1 VTAVLEARS
10 VSKAFGGLL
19 ALSAI
24 DLTVEAGDIVG
35 LIGPNGAGKTTAF
48 NVITR
53 LYKPDSGRVLLDGT
67 SLLDQPAYKI
77 VRKGVARTFQNIQL
91 FRTMSVL
98 ENVMVG
104 AHGRGRKAGEP
115 EALEVLDVVGL
126 RGRAL
131 FPAAAL
137 PYGIQKR
144 VELARALVAKPRLLL
159 LDEPAGGL
167 NHEEVSELGEFIKK
181 IRDDFELTVLLV
193 EHHMNLVMGISD
205 HVNVMSF
212 GRKIA
217 DGPPAQVRADPAV
230 IEAYLGSEDEHEAEG
245 EPDDQGA
252 AWRRCSNSMPS
263 RRATAP
269 CRHST
274 TSRSSFA
281 RARSSPCSGRTGQG
295 RPPLFARSPEPLRAR
310 G

>member
-1 VTAVLEARS
+1 MR
-10 VSKAFGGLL
+10 FGGIV
-19 ALSAI
+19 ALDGVSF
-24 DLTVEAGDIVG
+24 DVEQGHISG

-53 LYKPDSGRVLLDGT
+53 LYKPDTGDVLLDGS
-67 SLLDQPAYKI
+67 SLLKQPAFKI

-98 ENVMVG
+98 DNVLIG
-104 AHGRGRKAGEP
+104 AHGRGRSAGEK

-126 RGRAL
+126 RDRAL

-167 NHEEVSELGEFIKK
+167 NHEEVADLGEFIRK

-193 EHHMNLVMGISD
+193 EHHMNLVMSISD

-217 DGPPAQVRADPAV
+217 DGSPADVQADEAV
-230 IEAYLGSEDEHEAEG
+230 IEAYLGSEDERDEIDEPDPEAE
-245 EPDDQGA
+245 A
-252 AWRRCSNSMPS
+252 
-263 RRATAP
+263 
-269 CRHST
+269 
-274 TSRSSFA
+274 
-281 RARSSPCSGRTGQG
+281 
-295 RPPLFARSPEPLRAR
+295 
-310 G
+310 

>member
-1 VTAVLEARS
+1 MALLEVRDVTLR
-10 VSKAFGGLL
+10 FGGIV
-19 ALSAI
+19 ALDGVSFE
-24 DLTVEAGDIVG
+24 VEEGHISG

-53 LYKPDSGRVLLDGT
+53 LYQPNSGEVTLDGK
-67 SLLDQPAYKI
+67 SILRQPAHRI
-77 VRKGVARTFQNIQL
+77 VRRGIARTFQNIQL

-98 ENVMVG
+98 ENVRVG
-104 AHGRGRKAGEP
+104 AHGRGRKSGEA

-126 RGRAL
+126 RDRAH

-167 NHEEVSELGEFIKK
+167 NHGEVAELGTFIQR
-181 IRDDFELTVLLV
+181 IRDDFKLTVLLV

-205 HVNVMSF
+205 HVNVLSF

-217 DGPPAQVRADPAV
+217 DGAPVEVQADPAV
-230 IEAYLGSEDEHEAEG
+230 IEAYLGSDDDEDETPQARPEVPAEG
-245 EPDDQGA
+245 DAE
-252 AWRRCSNSMPS
+252 
-263 RRATAP
+263 
-269 CRHST
+269 
-274 TSRSSFA
+274 
-281 RARSSPCSGRTGQG
+281 
-295 RPPLFARSPEPLRAR
+295 
-310 G
+310 